1 MQSIPQVQPR
11 PWRAWCYLVWFS
23 VRQQA
28 RARLLVWT
36 ALGLLALI
44 TLVAALNTRMNRW
57 GMWHWRKPRGLGPNF
72 LHSLYDVSAIGHAGW
87 DPPAQS
93 VASAVT
99 GAFQVVL
106 DHSGFIVFSNYVVF
120 SIFATFLLPL
130 WSLTFAA
137 EALGREREAGN
148 LIWLLARPLPRWS
161 VYLGKFLAAL
171 PWSLAL
177 NLGGFGVLC
186 FAGGES
192 GQLAWRVYW
201 PAVLWGTLAFCALFH
216 LFGVLFRR
224 PAIVGILYA
233 FFLETLVGN
242 LPGYLKRASI
252 SFYTRCL
259 MFDAAHGF
267 GVQPEQ
273 PAIYLPVA
281 GTTAWV
287 VLAGFTVGLLLVG
300 MIVFSRSE
308 YLDLS

>member
-1 MQSIPQVQPR
+1 
-11 PWRAWCYLVWFS
+11 
-23 VRQQA
+23 
-28 RARLLVWT
+28 LLVWT
-36 ALGLLALI
+36 ALGLLALV
-44 TLVAALNTRMNRW
+44 TLVVALNTQMDRW
-57 GMWHWRKPRGLGPNF
+57 GMWHWRWPRRVGP
-72 LHSLYDVSAIGHAGW
+72 SLLQYLYELWYVRQLSW
-87 DPPAQS
+87 DNATQS
-93 VASAVT
+93 VEAAVV

-106 DHSGFIVFSNYVVF
+106 DRSGFIVFSNWVVF

-137 EALGREREAGN
+137 EAIGREREAGN

-177 NLGGFGVLC
+177 NLGGFGILC
-186 FAGGES
+186 FAGGEA

-201 PAVLWGTLAFCALFH
+201 PAVFWGSLAFCALFH

-267 GVQPEQ
+267 GVRPEQ
-273 PAIYLPVA
+273 PAIYLPVD
-281 GTTAWV
+281 GTTAWI
-287 VLAGFTVGLLLVG
+287 VLASFTLGLLLVG